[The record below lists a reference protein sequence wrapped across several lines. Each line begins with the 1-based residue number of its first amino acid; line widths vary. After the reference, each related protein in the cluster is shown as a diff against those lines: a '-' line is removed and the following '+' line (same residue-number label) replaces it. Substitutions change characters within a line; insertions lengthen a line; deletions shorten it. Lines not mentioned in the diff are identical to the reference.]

1 MCKYSRVED
10 TYAVGGAVGGA
21 VGTYIPFA
29 SRGGGGGDDG
39 GGRFGLSR
47 AEKLL
52 IGGVEETS

>member
-10 TYAVGGAVGGA
+10 TYAVGGA